1 MVVISV
7 GLAVGLIVLGM
18 LGMLGAGVNSLVQG
32 KQDFKRTGMM
42 AVPFVVFG
50 ISYFIFGSDIA
61 KAGVFTAVFMLGT
74 MIITIIFTGMR
85 GTFKF

>member
-7 GLAVGLIVLGM
+7 GLGMALIVLGI
-18 LGMLGAGVNSLVQG
+18 LGIIISGIKSVANG
-32 KQDFKRTGMM
+32 KQDFKRVGMM

-50 ISYFIFGSDIA
+50 ISYAVFGEVP
-61 KAGVFTAVFMLGT
+61 KAGVFTAVFMLGA
-74 MIITIIFTGMR
+74 MVVTIMLTGMR

>member
-7 GLAVGLIVLGM
+7 GLAVGLIVLGI
-18 LGMLGAGVNSLVQG
+18 LGIIGAGIKSLMNG
-32 KQDFKRTGMM
+32 KQDYKRAGMM

-50 ISYFIFGSDIA
+50 LSIAVFGEVP
-61 KAGVFTAVFMLGT
+61 KAGVFTAIFMLGA
-74 MIITIIFTGMR
+74 MVLTILLTGMR